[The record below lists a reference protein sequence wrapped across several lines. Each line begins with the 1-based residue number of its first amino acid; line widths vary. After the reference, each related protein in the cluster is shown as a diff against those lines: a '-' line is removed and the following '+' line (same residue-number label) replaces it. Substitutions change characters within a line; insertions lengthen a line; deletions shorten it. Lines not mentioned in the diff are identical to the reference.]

1 MKLLP
6 KQTRVR
12 NDDSL
17 GTAIEITVIMALF
30 GAAGY
35 GLDRLFDTLPL
46 FLIVG
51 VVLAAVG
58 LFAKYKYRYDAT
70 MDQLEAERRGD
81 SGDSAD
87 RGDTTDREAV

>member
-6 KQTRVR
+6 TQTRVKT
-12 NDDSL
+12 DDSL
-17 GTAIEITVIMALF
+17 GMAIEIAVIVALF

-35 GLDRLFDTLPL
+35 GLDRLLGTLPV

-51 VVLAAVG
+51 VVLGAVG

-70 MDQLEAERRGD
+70 MDRLEAERRGD
-81 SGDSAD
+81 TP
-87 RGDTTDREAV
+87 RPGDTTDREAV

>member
-12 NDDSL
+12 TDDSL
-17 GTAIEITVIMALF
+17 GMAIEIVVILTLF

-35 GLDRLFDTLPL
+35 GLDSVFGTLPL
-46 FLIVG
+46 FLIAG
-51 VVLAAVG
+51 VVLGAVG

-70 MDQLEAERRGD
+70 MDRLEAERRGD
-81 SGDSAD
+81 VSPAD
-87 RGDTTDREAV
+87 DREAA

>member
-6 KQTRVR
+6 TQTRVR
-12 NDDSL
+12 TDDSL
-17 GTAIEITVIMALF
+17 GMAIEIAVIMLLF

-35 GLDRLFDTLPL
+35 GVDRLLDTLPV

-51 VVLAAVG
+51 VVLGAVG

-70 MDQLEAERRGD
+70 MERLEAERRGD
-81 SGDSAD
+81 VAPTD
-87 RGDTTDREAV
+87 DREAV